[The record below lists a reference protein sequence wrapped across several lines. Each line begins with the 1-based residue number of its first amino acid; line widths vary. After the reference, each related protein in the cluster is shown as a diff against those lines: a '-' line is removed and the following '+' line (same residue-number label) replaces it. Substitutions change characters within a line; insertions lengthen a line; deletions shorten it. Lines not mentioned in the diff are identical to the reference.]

1 MGQILR
7 EVMKWVS
14 ATGLADEGLS
24 LFFTK
29 EEGKMQKESRRD
41 FMKKAAI
48 GATALFF
55 IRANPSAAQ
64 SRGEMKFDV
73 SKEGRAMLYEALMAE
88 TVNMHGHKEDFI
100 NAYLARPMGSG
111 PYPGVVVIHHMPGWD
126 EATKEIVRKF
136 AYHGYVAISPN
147 LHYREGKGTPDE
159 NGASVR
165 AAGGMPDDRTM
176 GDVKGA
182 VAYLRTLPYL
192 NGKVGII
199 GYCSGGRQA
208 YLAACTLPG
217 INAAIDCYGGGVVA
231 RPEELTE
238 RQPVAPIEYTRDLR
252 CPLLGLFGRKD
263 QRPSPEDVA
272 KTEAEL
278 KKWGKTYEFHM
289 YDNAGHSFFTV
300 DRPSYRVEAAMDGW
314 KQVFRWFEKYLR

>member
-1 MGQILR
+1 
-7 EVMKWVS
+7 
-14 ATGLADEGLS
+14 
-24 LFFTK
+24 
-29 EEGKMQKESRRD
+29 MQKESRRE
-41 FMKKAAI
+41 FMKKAAL
-48 GATALFF
+48 GAMALSI

-64 SRGEMKFDV
+64 SRREIKSNV
-73 SKEGRAMLYEALMAE
+73 PKEGVAMPYEAMMAE
-88 TVNMHGHKEDFI
+88 TVNMHGHKEDLI
-100 NAYLARPMGSG
+100 DAYLARPTGPG
-111 PYPGVVVIHHMPGWD
+111 PYPGVVIIHHMPGWD
-126 EATKEIVRKF
+126 EATKEIARKF

-147 LHYREGKGTPDE
+147 LHYREGKGTPEE
-159 NGASVR
+159 NSASVR

-182 VAYLRTLPYL
+182 MAYLRTLPYL

-217 INAAIDCYGGGVVA
+217 IDAAVDCYGGGVVA
-231 RPEELTE
+231 RPEELNQ
-238 RQPVAPIEYTRDLR
+238 RQPVAPIDYTKDLR
-252 CPLLGLFGRKD
+252 CPLLGLFGKKD

-278 KKWGKTYEFHM
+278 KKWGKKYEFRM
-289 YDNAGHSFFTV
+289 YDNAGHAFFSV

-314 KQVFRWFEKYLR
+314 KQIFRWFKKYLR